1 MPATLTE
8 ITDRQPKTRDQGHY
22 APPPPIEGEADSMIT
37 ILLVEDDEADAYLIE
52 RALRSNARVS
62 EIIRAHDG
70 EEALQLM
77 ADPDIEPNLALIDLQ
92 MPRRDGFSLLLELKK
107 LNADLVPVV
116 LTSSRGGAD
125 AHRSFHRGA
134 RMFVSKPKEQ
144 HRLQAI
150 LNEVI
155 RELE

>member
-1 MPATLTE
+1 MSGILTE
-8 ITDRQPKTRDQGHY
+8 AADLQPRTRTQSDY
-22 APPPPIEGEADSMIT
+22 IPPSKGEDEVASMIT

-52 RALRSNARVS
+52 RALRNNTRVG

-70 EEALQLM
+70 EEALQIL
-77 ADPDIEPNLALIDLQ
+77 ASAAIRPQLALIDLQ

-107 LNADLVPVV
+107 LDAELVSVV

-134 RMFVSKPKEQ
+134 RMFVSKPKEPQ
-144 HRLQAI
+144 RMQAI

>member
-1 MPATLTE
+1 MPITMTE
-8 ITDRQPKTRDQGHY
+8 IADRQLKTREQGY
-22 APPPPIEGEADSMIT
+22 CAPPPPIDSESCSSIT

-52 RALRSNARVS
+52 RALQNNARVT
-62 EIIRAHDG
+62 EIIRAHYG
-70 EEALQLM
+70 EEALKLM
-77 ADPDIEPNLALIDLQ
+77 GDPDIRPNLALIDLQ
-92 MPRRDGFSLLLELKK
+92 MPKKDGFAMLLELKK
-107 LNADLVPVV
+107 LDTELVPVV

-134 RMFVSKPKEQ
+134 RMFVSKPKEPQ
-144 HRLQAI
+144 RLQAI

>member
-1 MPATLTE
+1 MPATMTKFA
-8 ITDRQPKTRDQGHY
+8 DHQPETRIQGHY
-22 APPPPIEGEADSMIT
+22 APPPPIESNANSTIT

-70 EEALQLM
+70 EEALELM
-77 ADPDIEPNLALIDLQ
+77 ADPDIRPNLALIDLQ

-107 LNADLVPVV
+107 LDADLVPVV

-134 RMFVSKPKEQ
+134 RMFVSKPKEPQ
-144 HRLQAI
+144 RLQAI

>member
-1 MPATLTE
+1 MPGTLTE
-8 ITDRQPKTRDQGHY
+8 TADRQPKTKAQGHY
-22 APPPPIEGEADSMIT
+22 GPPSRADDEVDSTIS

-52 RALRSNARVS
+52 RALRNNARVS
-62 EIIRAHDG
+62 DIIRAHDG

-77 ADPDIEPNLALIDLQ
+77 TDTDIRPDLALIDLQ

-107 LNADLVPVV
+107 LDAELVPVV

-134 RMFVSKPKEQ
+134 RMFVSKPKEPQ
-144 HRLQAI
+144 RLQAI

-155 RELE
+155 HELG

>member
-1 MPATLTE
+1 MSSTLTE
-8 ITDRQPKTRDQGHY
+8 IADRQPKTREQGHY
-22 APPPPIEGEADSMIT
+22 APPLPTESESTTAIT

-52 RALRSNARVS
+52 RALRNNARVTQ
-62 EIIRAHDG
+62 IIRAHDG
-70 EEALQLM
+70 EEALRLM
-77 ADPDIEPNLALIDLQ
+77 AAPNIRPNLALIDLQ
-92 MPRRDGFSLLLELKK
+92 MPKKDGFALLLELKK
-107 LNADLVPVV
+107 LDTELVPVV

-134 RMFVSKPKEQ
+134 RMFVSKPKEPQ
-144 HRLQAI
+144 RLQAI